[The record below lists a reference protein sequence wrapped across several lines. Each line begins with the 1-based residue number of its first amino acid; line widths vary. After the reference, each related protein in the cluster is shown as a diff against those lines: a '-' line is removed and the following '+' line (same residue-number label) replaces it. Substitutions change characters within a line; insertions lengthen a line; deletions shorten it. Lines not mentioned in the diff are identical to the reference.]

1 MNPLVKMVLEAAARM
16 LQRKAQAPTALPLT
30 PFVQRTNKPRNLERA
45 AMRAA
50 GGRRQWLKLKKA
62 QRRSPEP
69 R

>member
-1 MNPLVKMVLEAAARM
+1 MNPLVKMVVEAAARM
-16 LQRKAQAPTALPLT
+16 LQRKAQAPAQPLT

-62 QRRSPEP
+62 QRRAQGAQS
-69 R
+69 